1 MADFGDAPDT
11 GGPPAAY
18 PSVNGGRDPD
28 DSEILDN
35 IQVDTINH
43 GGVRALAA
51 EALDREHEQETADVL
66 RTMSELDTGDGI
78 YWRISRIGHEDPSMN
93 GHMGTWPDARVTLD
107 NIKDNFGG
115 GIYRCKGFR
124 SAGGYAGHKTV
135 RIAGDAV
142 RKAKANVEQSAT
154 NNAGFDV
161 QGFLAQMEAR
171 DERRRR
177 DEREL
182 QERRDAQ
189 REKYILTLGPAL
201 LTAMGGLFN
210 RPQLDVGALAA
221 AMRPLP
227 GPDPLQMIA
236 ALKSLAP
243 EPVPAGK
250 DPMQTAITLFE
261 LLADKAGAN
270 SGRSE
275 WLDVVKEGVKVLG
288 PSVGGAIEQT
298 IVQAR
303 ENATAAQQNGA
314 AHGSPQNAQ
323 VPAALP
329 APSANAHI
337 QQAASEAGM
346 LDLLPHLSWLKTQ
359 LAKLAG
365 AAHRNRDPELYA
377 AMFLE
382 ELPNGLTP
390 QRVLELLSRSD
401 WLAQLARFEPSID
414 DTIAP
419 WWNQLRECLFA
430 MIHEAAAA
438 ATAPKKSALELR
450 AGEVERPQAMP
461 SLTGE

>member
-1 MADFGDAPDT
+1 MPDLPAPGPTESDFHDH
-11 GGPPAAY
+11 
-18 PSVNGGRDPD
+18 
-28 DSEILDN
+28 
-35 IQVDTINH
+35 VDT
-43 GGVRALAA
+43 LD
-51 EALDREHEQETADVL
+51 ALDSPVGSYVDQQIEREAEDREAIDILQGL
-66 RTMSELDTGDGI
+66 RAIQTSDPVRWTIERVDGEGEAGLLAKWPTLKLKWENI
-78 YWRISRIGHEDPSMN
+78 RDEFGP
-93 GHMGTWPDARVTLD
+93 GTYAIEGRTIRGKYIRRTTL
-107 NIKDNFGG
+107 
-115 GIYRCKGFR
+115 
-124 SAGGYAGHKTV
+124 T
-135 RIAGDAV
+135 IASDSP
-142 RKAKANVEQSAT
+142 RKAKPTDMQSFNVTE
-154 NNAGFDV
+154 
-161 QGFLAQMEAR
+161 FLAQQEAR
-171 DERRRR
+171 DRLK
-177 DEREL
+177 REED
-182 QERRDAQ
+182 ERRD
-189 REKYILTLGPAL
+189 RERQEREDKRAEKREQLILAGLPAFATVL
-201 LTAMGGLFN
+201 AAMFG

-221 AMRPLP
+221 AMRPAP
-227 GPDPLQMIA
+227 GPDPLAMIA
-236 ALKSLAP
+236 ALKQLAP
-243 EPVPAGK
+243 EPAPAGK
-250 DPMQTAITLFE
+250 DPMATAITLFE
-261 LLADKAGAN
+261 LLADKAGNNGA
-270 SGRSE
+270 RAD

-303 ENATAAQQNGA
+303 ENAAAAQQNGA
-314 AHGSPQNAQ
+314 AHGTPQNA
-323 VPAALP
+323 PAALP

-401 WLAQLARFEPSID
+401 WLAQLARFEPSIN

-430 MIHEAAAA
+430 MIHEAAAVA
-438 ATAPKKSALELR
+438 MAPKKSAPEPR